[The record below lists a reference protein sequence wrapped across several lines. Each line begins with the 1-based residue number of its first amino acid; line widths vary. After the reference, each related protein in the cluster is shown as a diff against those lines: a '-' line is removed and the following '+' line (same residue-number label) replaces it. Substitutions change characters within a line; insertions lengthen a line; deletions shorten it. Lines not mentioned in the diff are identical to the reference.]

1 MNIHN
6 FGKTRAP
13 LLFKKSNNMKMHKI
27 FLIITVLITNIQ
39 LLQAQQNKSYI
50 SINLGVQN
58 TNLFDKNFQ
67 SFMVDEGS
75 YPTKQKASYFVD
87 FNMLYNKPICQSKF
101 ETNLGIG
108 FNQKGFKEA
117 GIASDGSPNFVSY
130 NTIIRN
136 SYITAI
142 CGLSYPFYSNKNIN
156 SKIGFS
162 LIPNIN
168 LNDHYLYH
176 IVSLSNRIHLKS
188 SWAVSEKLSITSSLY
203 FETALMYFNRT
214 RLTSQSTHYLP
225 YAFGLNLGM
234 DLK

>member
-1 MNIHN
+1 
-6 FGKTRAP
+6 
-13 LLFKKSNNMKMHKI
+13 MKIYKI
-27 FLIITVLITNIQ
+27 FLIVTVLITNIQ
-39 LLQAQQNKSYI
+39 VLQAQQNKSYI

-67 SFMVDEGS
+67 SFTADEGS
-75 YPTKQKASYFVD
+75 YPTKQTASYFVD
-87 FNMLYNKPICQSKF
+87 FNMLYNKPLCQSNF

-117 GIASDGSPNFVSY
+117 GLASDGSSNFVSY
-130 NTIIRN
+130 SKIIRN

-142 CGLSYPFYSNKNIN
+142 FGLSYRFYTNTKSN

-168 LNDHYLYH
+168 LNNHYLYH
-176 IVSLSNRIHLKS
+176 IVSLSNRIHLKT
-188 SWAVSEKLSITSSLY
+188 SWAVSEKLSITTSLY

-214 RLTSQSTHYLP
+214 RLTSHSTHYLP
-225 YAFGLNLGM
+225 YAFGLNLGI